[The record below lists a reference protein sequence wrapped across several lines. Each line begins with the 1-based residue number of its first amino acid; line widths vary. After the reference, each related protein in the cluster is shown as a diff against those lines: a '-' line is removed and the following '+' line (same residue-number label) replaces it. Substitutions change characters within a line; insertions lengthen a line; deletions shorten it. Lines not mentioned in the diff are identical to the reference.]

1 MNSVLQTFMAIAVV
15 FTVAFGLLV
24 AVYIT
29 HPEWL
34 GLSPAPSADSTQRQ
48 PTAISLEIAAY
59 KSLVKE
65 RDSLKKILAVTI
77 DTTNKYK
84 ANYKTAIQDISNLQL
99 RLSVQDQEYMR
110 KMDSLEKF
118 NWRLFAK
125 IYDKAEPKEVAKIL
139 SELDERD
146 AAFILK
152 NMKPKV
158 AAKVM
163 ENIAPET
170 AAAIM
175 ALSRTQ
181 RLQ

>member
-1 MNSVLQTFMAIAVV
+1 MAIAVI
-15 FTVAFGLLV
+15 FTVAFGLLA
-24 AVYIT
+24 AVYIMR
-29 HPEWL
+29 PEWL
-34 GLSPAPSADSTQRQ
+34 GLPSELSADSVQQQ
-48 PTAISLEIAAY
+48 PTTISLEVPAY
-59 KSLVKE
+59 KLLVKE
-65 RDSLKKILAVTI
+65 RDSLKKTLAKTT
-77 DTTNKYK
+77 DTANKYQ
-84 ANYKTAIQDISNLQL
+84 ANYKAAIQDVSDLQQ

-125 IYDKAEPKEVAKIL
+125 IYDKAEPKEVAEIL

-152 NMKPKV
+152 SMKPKV
-158 AAKVM
+158 AAKVL